1 MFVNTSRRGDKG
13 RLKIYMSEEELRPL
27 AEMFL
32 KGEPVEG
39 EVTVITWE
47 QAVKADY
54 NLSPSRWVRQVDEA
68 AQRSI
73 SEIITDLQRLDE
85 ESRQVDGHLAKMLAK
100 LK

>member
-1 MFVNTSRRGDKG
+1 MK
-13 RLKIYMSEEELRPL
+13 
-27 AEMFL
+27 
-32 KGEPVEG
+32 VEG
-39 EVTVITWE
+39 EGVVITRE

-54 NLSPSRWVRQVDEA
+54 NLSPRRWARQVDET

-73 SEIITDLQRLDE
+73 SEIIANLQRLDE